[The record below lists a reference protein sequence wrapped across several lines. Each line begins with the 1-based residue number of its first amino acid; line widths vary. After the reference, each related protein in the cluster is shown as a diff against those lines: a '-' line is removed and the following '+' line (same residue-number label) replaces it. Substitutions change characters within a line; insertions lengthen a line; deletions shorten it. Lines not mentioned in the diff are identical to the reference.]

1 MRRCSQSAADESS
14 PCVRLCGRRGI
25 ATLCSGE
32 RIFFPPIGAVLQE
45 IELGLGSEL
54 MRGHTKA
61 YAPYA
66 HAPPT
71 VHASANSRCIGHCGS
86 VPARATYCP
95 RPLTWVPRLQRGD
108 DAAAVDVDVAQ

>member
-1 MRRCSQSAADESS
+1 M
-14 PCVRLCGRRGI
+14 
-25 ATLCSGE
+25 LCSGE

-66 HAPPT
+66 HAPANSARVRQLTLHRALRVGAGPRYLLPAT
-71 VHASANSRCIGHCGS
+71 THLGASAA
-86 VPARATYCP
+86 AR
-95 RPLTWVPRLQRGD
+95 G
-108 DAAAVDVDVAQ
+108 